1 MLNLELFA
9 WGDTGWGDEL
19 VRGIG
24 VTCQLAVLSYL
35 LGIAIGLGGAI
46 ARLSRNRV
54 LVAGVKFYRL
64 IFCSFPDLLVITL
77 IFFGGSQFIRL
88 ILSPFGFKRY
98 VEFNAFTS
106 GVIALGLVTGAY
118 AIDVIRGAI
127 QAVPTGQWEAA
138 RALGFSQRTVFPVVI
153 LPQALRLALPGLDNL
168 WVGNL
173 QSTAL
178 VSVLGLDDLVRV
190 AGLAGASS
198 QQSTLFYGFVAMAY
212 LGLKVLSSY
221 GMKLIRRW
229 VDRGV
234 LSEQSQFR
242 NSKRNLVHHA

>member
-19 VRGIG
+19 ARGIG

-35 LGIAIGLGGAI
+35 LGMTIGLGGAI

-54 LVAGVKFYRL
+54 LVAIVKIYRL
-64 IFCSFPDLLVITL
+64 ILCSFPDLLVITL
-77 IFFGGSQFIRL
+77 IFFGGSRLVRL
-88 ILSPFGFKRY
+88 ILSPLGFTGY
-98 VEFNAFTS
+98 IEFDAFTS

-138 RALGFSQRTVFPVVI
+138 QALGFPKRTLFPAVI
-153 LPQALRLALPGLDNL
+153 LPQAFRLALPGLDNL
-168 WVGNL
+168 WVGNV

-178 VSVLGLDDLVRV
+178 VSVLGLNDLVRV

-198 QQSTLFYGFVAMAY
+198 QQTTLFYGFVGATY
-212 LGLKVLSSY
+212 FVLKVLSGY
-221 GMKLIRRW
+221 GMQAIRHW
-229 VDRGV
+229 VEPGSV
-234 LSEQSQFR
+234 KKQP
-242 NSKRNLVHHA
+242 HHLGEVSRHA

>member
-19 VRGIG
+19 ALGIKI
-24 VTCQLAVLSYL
+24 TCQLAILSYV
-35 LGIAIGLGGAI
+35 LGMMIGLIGAI
-46 ARLSRNRV
+46 ARLSRNWIV
-54 LVAGVKFYRL
+54 VASAKLYQL
-64 IFCSFPDLLVITL
+64 ILCSFPDLLVIAL
-77 IFFGGSQFIRL
+77 IFFGGSQFLRL
-88 ILSPFGFKRY
+88 ILSPFGFKGY
-98 VEFNAFTS
+98 IEFNAFTS

-127 QAVPTGQWEAA
+127 QAIPTGQWEAGL
-138 RALGFSQRTVFPVVI
+138 ALGLDRRTLYSAVI

-198 QQSTLFYGFVAMAY
+198 RQSTLFYGFVGATY
-212 LGLKVLSSY
+212 FGLKVISDR
-221 GMKLIRRW
+221 GMNYIRRW
-229 VDRGV
+229 ANRGMAIEASSRRSGQKV
-234 LSEQSQFR
+234 NR
-242 NSKRNLVHHA
+242 HA

>member
-19 VRGIG
+19 ARGIG

-35 LGIAIGLGGAI
+35 LSIVIGLVGAI
-46 ARLSRNRV
+46 ARLSHNRV
-54 LVAGVKFYRL
+54 IVAGIKLYRL
-64 IFCSFPDLLVITL
+64 ILCSFPDLLVITL
-77 IFFGGSQFIRL
+77 IFFGGSQFFRVL
-88 ILSPFGFKRY
+88 LSPFGFRKY
-98 VEFNAFTS
+98 IEFDAFTS

-138 RALGFSQRTVFPVVI
+138 KALGFPQRTLFPAVI

-178 VSVLGLDDLVRV
+178 VSVLGLNDLVRI
-190 AGLAGASS
+190 ASLAGASS
-198 QQSTLFYGFVAMAY
+198 QQSTLFYGFVGVTY
-212 LGLKVLSSY
+212 FGLKLLS
-221 GMKLIRRW
+221 GCGIRYVYRW
-229 VDRGV
+229 ANQGNLV
-234 LSEQSQFR
+234 EHHQS
-242 NSKRNLVHHA
+242 RNLTRK

>member
-1 MLNLELFA
+1 MMDLGLFA
-9 WGDTGWGDEL
+9 WGDAGWGDEL

-35 LGIAIGLGGAI
+35 LGMTIGLAGAI
-46 ARLSRNRV
+46 ARLSHNRV
-54 LVAGVKFYRL
+54 LVAGVKLYRL
-64 IFCSFPDLLVITL
+64 VLCSFPDLLVITL
-77 IFFGGSQFIRL
+77 IFFGGSQLIRL
-88 ILSPFGFKRY
+88 ILSPFGFKGY

-106 GVIALGLVTGAY
+106 GVLALGLVTGAY

-127 QAVPTGQWEAA
+127 QAVPIGQWDAA
-138 RALGFSQRTVFPVVI
+138 KALGFSKRTLFPAVI

-198 QQSTLFYGFVAMAY
+198 QQSTLFYGFVGATY
-212 LGLKVLSSY
+212 FLLKVLSGY
-221 GMKLIRRW
+221 GMRCIHHRIN
-229 VDRGV
+229 RGV
-234 LSEQSQFR
+234 LIEENQS
-242 NSKRNLVHHA
+242 RNLQKKVIRHA